1 MIDNNSYTILLT
13 LDAKDI
19 GHPNTN
25 NIFTCK
31 IKPIILKKNSYL
43 RVNQVKYARQ
53 LGRTFEGLSVYIR
66 EFNNIN
72 SYVVNNSDKNTRTGL
87 ICSVGNI
94 PSLLGSAKEI
104 NKNIGNN
111 PTLPINNAGDIS
123 LNELTIELKDY
134 NGDTI
139 DGVAISNF
147 YMVLTITDNKKLTS
161 FSN

>member
-19 GHPNTN
+19 GHPNTD

-31 IKPIILKKNSYL
+31 IKPIVVKRNSYL
-43 RVNQVKYARQ
+43 RVNQAKYTRQ
-53 LGRTFEGLSVYIR
+53 VGRTFDGLSVYIR

-72 SYVVNNSDKNTRTGL
+72 SYVVNNTDKNTRSGL
-87 ICSVGNI
+87 ICSICNVPGAI
-94 PSLLGSAKEI
+94 DDSIII
-104 NKNIGNN
+104 NKNIGSN

-134 NGDTI
+134 NGDAVGRL
-139 DGVAISNF
+139 DVSQF
-147 YMVLTITDNKKLTS
+147 YMVITITDNKKLMS